1 MNGFVIFLIIVI
13 IVCLIMIFYSLIYN
27 KIKTQILRINSVESE
42 IDESL
47 RVKYDLIVKL
57 ISEIK
62 QVDKTVKFKDVDKIK
77 DEELS
82 SFEFERK
89 LADLESLIYTV
100 RNDNNKLLKSN
111 VVNDLWYDMS
121 NINTKIKAEKKY
133 YNEST
138 TLYNNLVTKFPN
150 KLLALILKL
159 KEKKYFDGKDM
170 YDENIKDF
178 KI

>member
-13 IVCLIMIFYSLIYN
+13 IVSFIMIFYSLIYN

-77 DEELS
+77 DEKLS

-111 VVNDLWYDMS
+111 VVNDLWYDIS

-138 TLYNNLVTKFPN
+138 TLYNNLITKFPN

>member
-1 MNGFVIFLIIVI
+1 MNGLVIFLMIVI
-13 IVCLIMIFYSLIYN
+13 IISLIMIFYSLVYN

-47 RVKYDLIVKL
+47 RVKYDLIVKI

-89 LADLESLIYTV
+89 LTDLESLIYTA
-100 RNDNNKLLKSN
+100 RNDNNKLLKSS
-111 VVNDLWYDMS
+111 VVNDLWYDIS
-121 NINTKIKAEKKY
+121 NINTKIRAEKKY

-150 KLLALILKL
+150 KLLALLLKL